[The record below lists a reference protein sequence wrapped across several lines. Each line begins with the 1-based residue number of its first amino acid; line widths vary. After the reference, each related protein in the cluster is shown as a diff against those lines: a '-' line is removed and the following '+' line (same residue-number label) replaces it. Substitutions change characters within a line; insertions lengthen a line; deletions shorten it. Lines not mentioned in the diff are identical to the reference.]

1 MNTYKRHRFQP
12 DIISYA
18 VWLYYRFNLSH
29 RDIEDLLAERG
40 IVVTRESIRLW
51 YPKNSLHSWGRLCI
65 KFGALYARRLKRK
78 HRGYCDT
85 FYIGEVFVKINGK
98 QYYLW
103 RAVDQDGEVVDVY
116 LQAKRDGAAAKR
128 FFKRLLRSHGTE
140 PRKIVTDKLRSY
152 GVAHRELIPD
162 TIHSTKQYENNRAEQ
177 SHEATR
183 ARERGMRGPVFLK
196 FKSVRQAQRFLGAHA
211 AVSNLFNLGRH
222 LVGAEHYR
230 DLRISAFVEWSR
242 AVA

>member
-1 MNTYKRHRFQP
+1 MNTYKRHRFPP

-40 IVVTRESIRLW
+40 ITVSYETIRLW
-51 YPKNSLHSWGRLCI
+51 CI
-65 KFGALYARRLKRK
+65 KFGALYSKRLKRK
-78 HRGYCDT
+78 HRGYGDT
-85 FYIGEVFVKINGK
+85 FFIDEVFVKINGK
-98 QYYLW
+98 QHYLW

-116 LQAKRDGAAAKR
+116 LQAKRDGATAKR
-128 FFKRLLRSHGTE
+128 FFKRLLRSHGNE

-152 GVAHRELIPD
+152 GVSHREVIPEAVHVTD
-162 TIHSTKQYENNRAEQ
+162 QYANNRAEQ
-177 SHEATR
+177 SHESTR
-183 ARERGMRGPVFLK
+183 VRERGMRK
-196 FKSVRQAQRFLGAHA
+196 FKSVGQAQKFLTAHA

-222 LVGAEHYR
+222 MVRAQHYR
-230 DLRISAFVEWSR
+230 DLRVSAFSDWSR